1 MFNQSNDHIWRF
13 NTARFSVILDC
24 DWEENPDFSFDETGE
39 TEDKCRR
46 GVWSCVCFRVRV
58 LLDGEEI
65 AADFL
70 GNSIYADVCDFARE
84 HLGCRT
90 AGYGSYFPDMVREAI
105 SEARAEIRRRVD
117 TAPRLRAV
125 QR

>member
-24 DWEENPDFSFDETGE
+24 DWEESPDFSFDETGE
-39 TEDKCRR
+39 VAEKCRN
-46 GVWSCVCFRVRV
+46 GTWDCVCFRVRV

-65 AADFL
+65 SSDYL
-70 GNSIYADVCDFARE
+70 GNSIHADVRDFARE
-84 HLGCRT
+84 HLGCRPK
-90 AGYGSYFPDMVREAI
+90 GYGSYFSDMVREAI
-105 SEARAEIRRRVD
+105 GEARAEIRRRVD